1 MKGYRQSPTM
11 ATLTRTEILA
21 AARTVASTF
30 DSQAE
35 LFAWANREQRRD
47 PVARAILAGQR
58 DHEATL
64 YR

>member
-1 MKGYRQSPTM
+1 M